1 LETWTQAD
9 ATGSRK
15 GGLSGILAA
24 KKRHSQ
30 RLAKLMKFSRE
41 VQLYATAQAVLL
53 AFCMV
58 SAVAAP
64 VDPAQMQKM
73 IAKSKELGEFQR
85 KFEEL
90 GAAKPSTIKSKED
103 ADNRIAVLDQLIR
116 ATNEQSKMIRQNGGS
131 AQDAEVFA
139 NLQGMQKRSREQLLF
154 LRDHFGKWKVGDD
167 GEVEYTV
174 PKAELDAFNKSL
186 YEFNEIRIKQLELL
200 RARAEAR
207 KKLQQNSP
215 LRED

>member
-1 LETWTQAD
+1 MIDVVVNLCAEGTISPVYLRQ
-9 ATGSRK
+9 R
-15 GGLSGILAA
+15 
-24 KKRHSQ
+24 RHSQ
-30 RLAKLMKFSRE
+30 RLTKHMKFSRE
-41 VQLYATAQAVLL
+41 VQLYATAQAALL
-53 AFCMV
+53 AICMV

-73 IAKSKELGEFQR
+73 IAKSKELGGFQR

-90 GAAKPSTIKSKED
+90 GAAKPSTIKTKED
-103 ADNRIAVLDQLIR
+103 AETRIAVLDQLIR
-116 ATNEQSKMIRQNGGS
+116 ATNEQSKMIRENGGN

-139 NLQGMQKRSREQLLF
+139 NLQGMQKKSREQLLF
-154 LRDHFGKWKVGDD
+154 LRDHFGKWKASDD

-174 PKAELDAFNKSL
+174 PKAELDAFNKSIR
-186 YEFNEIRIKQLELL
+186 EFNEIRIKQLELL

-207 KKLQQNSP
+207 RKNNQNSP

>member
-1 LETWTQAD
+1 
-9 ATGSRK
+9 
-15 GGLSGILAA
+15 
-24 KKRHSQ
+24 
-30 RLAKLMKFSRE
+30 MKFSRE
-41 VQLYATAQAVLL
+41 LQLYATAQAALL
-53 AFCMV
+53 AICMV

-73 IAKSKELGEFQR
+73 IAKTKELSEFQR

-103 ADNRIAVLDQLIR
+103 AENRIAVLDQLIR
-116 ATNEQSKMIRQNGGS
+116 ATNEQSKMIRENGGN

-139 NLQGMQKRSREQLLF
+139 NLQGMQKKSREQLVF
-154 LRDHFGKWKVGDD
+154 LRDHFGKWKASDD

-174 PKAELDAFNKSL
+174 PKAELDAFNNSIH
-186 YEFNEIRIKQLELL
+186 EFNELRIKQLELL

-207 KKLQQNSP
+207 KKLQKDASSQ
-215 LRED
+215 